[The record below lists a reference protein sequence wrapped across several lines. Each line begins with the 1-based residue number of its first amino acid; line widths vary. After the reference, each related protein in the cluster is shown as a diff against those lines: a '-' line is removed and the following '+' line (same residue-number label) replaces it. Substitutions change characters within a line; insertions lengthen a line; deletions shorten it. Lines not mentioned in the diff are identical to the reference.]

1 MTQVATLR
9 DVVFTGAAKV
19 LAARETGRTG
29 TCLATGRPR
38 TFPKTK
44 WAWLATMVFGRE
56 EVAKFFGGESCEA
69 LAPEP
74 APAHPPTIMNYY
86 DRAAGWES

>member
-19 LAARETGRTG
+19 MAAREAGRTG

-38 TFPKTK
+38 TFPKAK
-44 WAWLATMVFGRE
+44 WAWLATMVCGPVG
-56 EVAKFFGGESCEA
+56 VAKFFGGESCEVST
-69 LAPEP
+69 PP
-74 APAHPPTIMNYY
+74 PPRPPTMMNYY